1 MSIITAKSESFTIYL
16 TKGEQNEIKH
26 ATIYTRQ
33 RPLVSFTG
41 DLSELHTFDG
51 VTMLNACGELTQ
63 LVGLY
68 YHGDIYP
75 LSRKTLTDLVVKMVH
90 LALDKGRAFRR
101 NIYQFKLQK
110 AGEEQID
117 TVFDDLGAMFKYDTG
132 NITLCSDL
140 TVKTTGSDKSYLA
153 KQCVVIYH
161 AVQARPKQLVKLPK
175 KQRLVG
181 QDPSRAPF
189 FEWQS

>member
-1 MSIITAKSESFTIYL
+1 MSTIIATSESFTIHL
-16 TKGEQNEIKH
+16 TKGEQNEIKQ

-33 RPLVSFTG
+33 RPLVSLTG
-41 DLSELHTFDG
+41 DLTELHTFDG
-51 VTMLNACGELTQ
+51 VTLLNACGELTQ

-90 LALDKGRAFRR
+90 LALGKGRAFRR
-101 NIYQFKLQK
+101 NVYQFKLQK
-110 AGEEQID
+110 AGVEQID
-117 TVFDDLGAMFKYDTG
+117 TIFDDLGAMFKYDTG
-132 NITLCSDL
+132 NVTLCSDL
-140 TVKTTGSDKSYLA
+140 TVKTTGKDKSFLE

-161 AVQARPKQLVKLPK
+161 AVQARAKQFVKLPK
-175 KQRLVG
+175 SNRLVG
-181 QDPSRAPF
+181 KDANRKPF